1 MDAKLFMRIDDA
13 DKRALEQMARRE
25 EVTTGMR
32 PITVSHIARK
42 ILREAI
48 ANDKSARRRR

>member
-25 EVTTGMR
+25 EIATGMR

-48 ANDKSARRRR
+48 AHDKSARRRR